1 MKTEKRNT
9 KKKNQYQEKYRHPT
23 STSNVSTN
31 ISLRKKCPYLELFR
45 SAFSRIRTEY
55 GEILRIQSE
64 CGEMRTR
71 ITPNL
76 DTF

>member
-31 ISLRKKCPYLELFR
+31 ISLRKKCPYLGYSGPHFPVFGLNTERYSVFSP
-45 SAFSRIRTEY
+45 SA
-55 GEILRIQSE
+55 GK
-64 CGEMRTR
+64 CGPE
-71 ITPNL
+71 
-76 DTF
+76 